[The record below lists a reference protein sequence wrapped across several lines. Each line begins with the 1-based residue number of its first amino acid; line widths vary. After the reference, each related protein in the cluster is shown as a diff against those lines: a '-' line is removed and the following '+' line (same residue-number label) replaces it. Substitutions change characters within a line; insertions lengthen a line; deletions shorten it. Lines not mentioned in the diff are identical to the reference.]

1 MSVDDAIDAM
11 MMTVLGG
18 DATLA
23 TLAPGGVW
31 RGLAPEGT
39 AGTVVVFSNASGTD
53 DYTLKTRAYTVYRY
67 LVKAIAP
74 GESSVPANNA
84 ASRIDAL
91 LSDATPTL
99 ASGTLMSMRREQT
112 VSMPEARG
120 GETYQHAG
128 GYYTIYAKG

>member
-11 MMTVLGG
+11 LATVLG
-18 DATLA
+18 DDTTL
-23 TLAPGGVW
+23 TGLAPGGVW

-39 AGTVVVFSNASGTD
+39 TGTVVVFSNASGTD
-53 DYTLKTRAYTVYRY
+53 NYAFADRAFTMYRY

-99 ASGTLMSMRREQT
+99 TSGSVMSMRREQT
-112 VSMPEARG
+112 VSMPEAVG

-128 GYYTIYAKG
+128 GYYLIYAQE

>member
-1 MSVDDAIDAM
+1 MSVDDALDAM
-11 MMTVLGG
+11 LATVLGG

-31 RGLAPEGT
+31 RNIAPEGVT
-39 AGTVVVFSNASGTD
+39 GTVVVFSNASGTD
-53 DYTLKTRAYTVYRY
+53 DYALKARAFTVYRY

-74 GESSVPANNA
+74 GESSVPASNA

-91 LSDATPTL
+91 LNDSTPTL
-99 ASGTLMSMRREQT
+99 STGSVMSIRRAQT
-112 VSMPEARG
+112 VSTSEAVG

-128 GYYTIYAKG
+128 GYYTIYAQG